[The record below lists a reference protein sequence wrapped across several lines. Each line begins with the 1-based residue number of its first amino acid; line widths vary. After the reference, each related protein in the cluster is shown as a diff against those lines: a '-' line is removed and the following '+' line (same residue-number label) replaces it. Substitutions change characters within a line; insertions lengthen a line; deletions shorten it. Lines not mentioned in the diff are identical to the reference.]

1 MAVLFG
7 ALAESKPQ
15 PDPAVQ
21 PLLDGTMSFD
31 VVVSTRQKS
40 FILTYAFKLE
50 LCKLKD
56 KMLQEVE
63 NSTLGQGY
71 L

>member
-15 PDPAVQ
+15 PDPALQ
-21 PLLDGTMSFD
+21 PLLDGMMSFD

-40 FILTYAFKLE
+40 F
-50 LCKLKD
+50 
-56 KMLQEVE
+56 
-63 NSTLGQGY
+63 N
-71 L
+71 